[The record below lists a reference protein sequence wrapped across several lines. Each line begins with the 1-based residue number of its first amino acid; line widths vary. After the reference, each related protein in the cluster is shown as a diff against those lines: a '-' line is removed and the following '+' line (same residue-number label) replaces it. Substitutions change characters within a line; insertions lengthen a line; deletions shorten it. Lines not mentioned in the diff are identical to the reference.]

1 MKILRSRVYEAERE
15 KKDKESAKLLNIRNK
30 LNNKQ
35 FMKKAPSS
43 VIDDFILID
52 EAKIAEGIKFN
63 FEKHKLVTEG
73 AAATS
78 IMAVKDHLSSHFGKN
93 TICLLCGGNI
103 DSELFGKIIA

>member
-1 MKILRSRVYEAERE
+1 MENQYTFGIC
-15 KKDKESAKLLNIRNK
+15 KD
-30 LNNKQ
+30 
-35 FMKKAPSS
+35 

-52 EAKIAEGIKFN
+52 EPKIAEGIKFN

-78 IMAVKDHLSSHFGKN
+78 IMAVKDQLSSHFGKN

-103 DSELFGKIIA
+103 DSELFGKIIS